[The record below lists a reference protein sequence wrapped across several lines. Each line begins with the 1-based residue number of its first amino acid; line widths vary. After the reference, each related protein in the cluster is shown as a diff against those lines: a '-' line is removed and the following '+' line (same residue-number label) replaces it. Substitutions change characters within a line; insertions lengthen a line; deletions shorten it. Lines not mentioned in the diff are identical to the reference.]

1 MVGMDIVQRLVKRKR
16 ERKAHNVGS
25 YNFPRKTL
33 FPQPKDDDECFSAPE
48 SPPCEWGLLPKG
60 ELCFLNIIGKAL
72 RGRSPQPPQ
81 GKQSERANA
90 HGATR

>member
-48 SPPCEWGLLPKG
+48 APRVRGG
-60 ELCFLNIIGKAL
+60 YFLKVNYAF
-72 RGRSPQPPQ
+72 
-81 GKQSERANA
+81 
-90 HGATR
+90 